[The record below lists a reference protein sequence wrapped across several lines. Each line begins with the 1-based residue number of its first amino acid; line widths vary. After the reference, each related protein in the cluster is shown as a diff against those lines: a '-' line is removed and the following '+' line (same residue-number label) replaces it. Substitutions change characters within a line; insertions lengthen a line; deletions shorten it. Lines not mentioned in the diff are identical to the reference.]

1 MKQVMF
7 AMNYMLAVLSVFL
20 FSFTVPF
27 TRLAAM
33 EAAPEL
39 VTFLRLLGG
48 GIVCLMLILLD
59 GWRPPRRIWRQLF
72 ITSLGSVLAFGAL
85 MAFALRQVPGSHGA
99 VALAA
104 LPALTAAYAS
114 LRDRRNPGAVFWFF
128 AITGSLLSLT
138 FFVTVVDKLLLGDLL
153 LGLAVIAAMFGY
165 VEGARLSREF
175 GGRRVM
181 SWAIVLNLPLI
192 LAAVLWYL
200 PRPEFGVYWA
210 QLINFSQVAW
220 FSIIYL
226 ALISQSAGMFLW
238 YAVLARGPMEKI
250 AMTQLVQPF
259 FTLLAAIFL
268 LQESVNPSAWWIAF
282 LVGACVLGA
291 NRAKTGLDECPS
303 ASNASKE
310 RVGLEPGF

>member
-1 MKQVMF
+1 
-7 AMNYMLAVLSVFL
+7 MNYLLAVLSVFL
-20 FSFTVPF
+20 FSFTVPL
-27 TRLAAM
+27 TRLATM

-39 VTFLRLLGG
+39 VTLLRLLGG
-48 GIVCLMLILLD
+48 GLVCLVLMLRD
-59 GWRPPRRIWRQLF
+59 GWRPPRRIWRPLL
-72 ITSLGSVLAFGAL
+72 ITSLGSVLGFGAL
-85 MAFALRQVPGSHGA
+85 MAFSLRQVPGSHGA

-128 AITGSLLSLT
+128 AITGTLLSLS
-138 FFVTVVDKLLLGDLL
+138 FFITVVDQLLLGDLL

-181 SWAIVLNLPLI
+181 SWAILVNLPVI
-192 LAAVLWYL
+192 VSAILWYL
-200 PRPEFGVYWA
+200 PRPEFEIYWA
-210 QLINFSQVAW
+210 QLVNLSQVAW

-226 ALISQSAGMFLW
+226 ALISQSVGMFLW

-268 LQESVNPSAWWIAF
+268 LQESVSPSAWWIAL

-291 NRAKTGLDECPS
+291 NRAKTGLRSDIV
-303 ASNASKE
+303 
-310 RVGLEPGF
+310 RGLAVEPLGR

>member
-1 MKQVMF
+1 MKYV
-7 AMNYMLAVLSVFL
+7 LAVFCVFL
-20 FSFTVPF
+20 FSFTVPL
-27 TRLAAM
+27 TRLATF

-48 GIVCLMLILLD
+48 GLVCLALVLHD
-59 GWRPPRRIWRQLF
+59 GWRPPRRIWKPLL
-72 ITSLGSVLAFGAL
+72 ITSLGSVLGFGVL
-85 MAFALRQVPGSHGA
+85 MAFALRQVPSSHGA

-104 LPALTAAYAS
+104 VPALTAAYAS

-128 AITGSLLSLT
+128 AITGTLLSFT
-138 FFVTVVDKLLLGDLL
+138 FFVTAVEHLLLGDLL
-153 LGLAVIAAMFGY
+153 LGMAVIAVMFGY

-181 SWAIVLNLPLI
+181 SWAIVLNLPL
-192 LAAVLWYL
+192 LLGALLWYL
-200 PRPEFGVYWA
+200 PRAEFGIYWT
-210 QLINFSQVAW
+210 QVVNLSLNAW
-220 FSIIYL
+220 LSIIYL

-268 LQESVNPSAWWIAF
+268 LQESVNPSAWWIAL

-291 NRAKTGLDECPS
+291 NRAKAGLGSPEGRKVLRE
-303 ASNASKE
+303 NA
-310 RVGLEPGF
+310 VG